1 MVAARTASATRI
13 PTVARGAKGAK
24 LKAST
29 ATPKPT
35 AAQPCILAIAG
46 VTSTTGHRSRPV
58 IHDGNA
64 ACEIVKMPPATI
76 AAATR

>member
-1 MVAARTASATRI
+1 MVAATTASATRN
-13 PTVARGAKGAK
+13 PTVGYGAKGAK
-24 LKAST
+24 PNAST

-46 VTSTTGHRSRPV
+46 VTSTTGQRSRPV
-58 IHDGNA
+58 IQEGNA

-76 AAATR
+76 AAAMR